1 MSLAGL
7 GVAATWHDLASGAHD
22 EFREWHTREWMPARA
37 GIPGVRRVRRYVA
50 IAGAPEFF
58 ALLEADSLEVLD
70 GQDFR
75 RRVAAPTSAAQR
87 VLPLLRNVAH
97 ATVRVPYTT
106 GVGSGGVLCTLR
118 FAIDAARRDS
128 TLDALRRR
136 VLPPIAYRLGVTGVH
151 LAVADPDAP
160 AAPALEPGL
169 AAAAAVT
176 WALLLEG
183 VSVPAVEGAADD
195 LAPALQAHAA
205 RDAVRNTYRLE
216 CTRLATPWAAG

>member
-7 GVAATWHDLASGAHD
+7 GVVATWHDVASGAHD
-22 EFREWHTREWMPARA
+22 EFREWHTREYLPARA

-50 IAGAPEFF
+50 IAGNPEFF
-58 ALLEADSLEVLD
+58 TLIEADSLEVLD

-75 RRVAAPTSAAQR
+75 RRLASATTAAQR
-87 VLPLLRNVAH
+87 ILPTLRNVVQ

-106 GVGSGGVLCTLR
+106 GVASGGVLCTLR
-118 FAIDAARRDS
+118 FAIDGARRDS

-136 VLPPIAYRLGVTGVH
+136 VLPPIAYRMGVTGVH
-151 LAVADPDAP
+151 LAVADAEGEDA
-160 AAPALEPGL
+160 AVEPGMPQP
-169 AAAAAVT
+169 ARVD

-205 RDAVRNTYRLE
+205 RDVARNTYRLE

>member
-7 GVAATWHDLASGAHD
+7 GVVATWHDVASDAHD
-22 EFREWHTREWMPARA
+22 EFREWHTREYMPARA
-37 GIPGVRRVRRYVA
+37 GIPGVRRLRRYVA
-50 IAGAPEFF
+50 IAGTPEFF
-58 ALLEADSLEVLD
+58 TLIEADSVEVLD
-70 GQDFR
+70 GQDYR
-75 RRVAAPTSAAQR
+75 RRAAAPTTAARR
-87 VLPLLRNVAH
+87 VWPMLRNVAQ

-106 GVGSGGVLCTLR
+106 GVSSGGVLCTVR

-136 VLPPIAYRLGVTGVH
+136 VLPPIAYRMGVTGVH
-151 LAVADPDAP
+151 LAVADAEAPMAVAVETGMPAP
-160 AAPALEPGL
+160 AP
-169 AAAAAVT
+169 VD

-183 VSVPAVEGAADD
+183 VSAPAVEGAADD

-205 RDAVRNTYRLE
+205 RDVARNTYRLE

>member
-1 MSLAGL
+1 VSLAGL
-7 GVAATWHDLASGAHD
+7 GVVATWHDVASGAHD
-22 EFREWHTREWMPARA
+22 EFREWHTREYLPARA

-50 IAGAPEFF
+50 IAGNPEFF
-58 ALLEADSLEVLD
+58 TLIEADSLEVLD

-75 RRVAAPTSAAQR
+75 RRLASATTAAQR
-87 VLPLLRNVAH
+87 ILPTLRNVVQ

-106 GVGSGGVLCTLR
+106 GVASGGVLCTLR
-118 FAIDAARRDS
+118 FAIDGARRDS

-136 VLPPIAYRLGVTGVH
+136 VLPPIAYRMGVTGVH
-151 LAVADPDAP
+151 LAVADAEGEDA
-160 AAPALEPGL
+160 AVEPGMPQP
-169 AAAAAVT
+169 ARVD

-205 RDAVRNTYRLE
+205 RDVARNTYRLE

>member
-1 MSLAGL
+1 LSLAGL
-7 GVAATWHDLASGAHD
+7 GVVATWHDLAGGAHD

-58 ALLEADSLEVLD
+58 TLIEADSLEVLT
-70 GQDFR
+70 GQDFA
-75 RRVAAPTSAAQR
+75 RRVAATTTAAQR
-87 VLPLLRNVAH
+87 VLPLLRHVAR
-97 ATVRVPYTT
+97 AALRVPYTT

-136 VLPPIAYRLGVTGVH
+136 VLPPLAYRLGVTGVH
-151 LAVADPDAP
+151 LAVADPDVEEASATEP
-160 AAPALEPGL
+160 GMPDAAPVA
-169 AAAAAVT
+169 

-205 RDAVRNTYRLE
+205 RDVARNTYRLE